1 MTKPDVGV
9 TPIPYTRLGVKYLLI
24 ALYGLSASI
33 VGITTIGVVGG
44 NSWESIWPMLVSVF
58 SLGAFFGVIRSKYYS
73 KEGLEAVMTVSVVAL
88 LASYSLAIVLRTLS
102 DGDTSRLPVAFLPV
116 ILSVMPFARFMDIV
130 RGIPKL
136 GRKK

>member
-1 MTKPDVGV
+1 MTKPDIGV

-33 VGITTIGVVGG
+33 VGVNTIGVVGG
-44 NSWESIWPMLVSVF
+44 NWWETVWPMLVSIF
-58 SLGAFFGVIRSKYYS
+58 SLGAFFGVLRSKYYG
-73 KEGLEAVMTVSVVAL
+73 KELLEAGMTLAVVAL
-88 LASYSLAIVLRTLS
+88 LASYSLAIILRTHFDS
-102 DGDTSRLPVAFLPV
+102 EVIRLPIAFLPI

-130 RGIPKL
+130 RNIP

>member
-1 MTKPDVGV
+1 MTRPDIGV

-33 VGITTIGVVGG
+33 VGVTTIGIVGG
-44 NSWESIWPMLVSVF
+44 NWWETIWPMLVSIF
-58 SLGAFFGVIRSKYYS
+58 ALGAFFGVLRSKYYG
-73 KEGLEAVMTVSVVAL
+73 KEGLEASMTLAVVAL
-88 LASYSLAIVLRTLS
+88 LASYSLAIILRTHF
-102 DGDTSRLPVAFLPV
+102 DNEVIRLPIAFLPI

-130 RGIPKL
+130 RNIP